1 MQNFSEF
8 YFEKNKDIN
17 ITVKTIDSLVYKV
30 NINPEKSIFE
40 LKETLAKLTKIPV
53 KNQRLIYQGKVLKD
67 NDKIKDYKIYNDY
80 VIHLVKQQEN
90 PNIGINTNI
99 DNQRTNQIIESN
111 NNLRETNVSNSEN
124 DLGNYQ
130 NYFQSILNSL
140 NMMGSSNNEL
150 GRILNNTN
158 RWEPEL
164 TVPECIN
171 QIMFSLSESD
181 KK

>member
-99 DNQRTNQIIESN
+99 DT
-111 NNLRETNVSNSEN
+111 L
-124 DLGNYQ
+124 L
-130 NYFQSILNSL
+130 LKMKL
-140 NMMGSSNNEL
+140 
-150 GRILNNTN
+150 
-158 RWEPEL
+158 L
-164 TVPECIN
+164 TL
-171 QIMFSLSESD
+171 F
-181 KK
+181 